1 MAYYIP
7 LDTATV
13 RLLSGR
19 NAEADALTIEYDS
32 KPVLPVFTSRER
44 FRKVFRGG
52 FGEMGR
58 VKPLATYPFGLAEM
72 AARMEAR
79 GEIVAIAFDPVQV
92 SPKRWKSQPE
102 PTPVGE
108 YLRFIEEVRP
118 GIERMTAESTAKFG
132 LGPPGSETFA
142 KAVRWQVPHVKTLVD
157 DARARMSEW
166 DA

>member
-1 MAYYIP
+1 MPYYVP
-7 LDTATV
+7 LDTAAV
-13 RLLSGR
+13 RILGGR

-44 FRKVFRGG
+44 FRKTFRGG
-52 FGEMGR
+52 LGEAGR

-72 AARMEAR
+72 AARMEER
-79 GEIVAIAFDPVQV
+79 GVVVAIAFDPVQV

-102 PTPVGE
+102 PIPVGE

-118 GIERMTAESTAKFG
+118 RVERMTAESTAKFG
-132 LGPPGSETFA
+132 IGPPGSEAFA
-142 KAVRWQVPHVKTLVD
+142 KALRWQMPRVKTMVD